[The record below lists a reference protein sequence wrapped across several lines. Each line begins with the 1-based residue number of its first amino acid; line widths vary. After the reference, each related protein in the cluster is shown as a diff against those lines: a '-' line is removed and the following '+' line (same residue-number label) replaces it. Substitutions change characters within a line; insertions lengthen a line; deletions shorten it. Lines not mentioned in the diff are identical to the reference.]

1 MVMDRTDFEQDG
13 RAVKFDHIGVV
24 TRSLARGRS
33 VLEAT
38 VGVEAWTRTWED
50 SVNGVLIQFG
60 RDASGVCY
68 ELLVPHG
75 PDSPLKEALATRK
88 AILNHVAYLVPD
100 LAAGEERMREA
111 GCAPSGPAKPAIAY
125 GGRRIQ
131 FFVTPLWLIVE
142 LIEAPGHQH
151 VFDWSEELSEDC

>member
-1 MVMDRTDFEQDG
+1 MAMARTDFERSGQ
-13 RAVKFDHIGVV
+13 VKFDHIGVV
-24 TRSLARGRS
+24 TRSLEKGRR

-38 VGVEAWTRTWED
+38 VGVEAWTQLWD
-50 SVNGVLIQFG
+50 DPVNGVLIQFG

-68 ELLVPHG
+68 ELLVPKG
-75 PDSPLKEALATRK
+75 PESPVAEALSSRK
-88 AILNHVAYLVPD
+88 AILNHVAYLVTD
-100 LAAGEERMREA
+100 LGAAAERLMDA
-111 GCAPSGPAKPAIAY
+111 GCAPTADPKPAIAY

-151 VFDWSEELSEDC
+151 VYDWTEVAGD

>member
-1 MVMDRTDFEQDG
+1 M
-13 RAVKFDHIGVV
+13 KFDHIGIV
-24 TRSLARGRS
+24 TRSLEKGRK

-38 VGVEAWTRTWED
+38 LGVQAWTRTWED
-50 SVNGVLIQFG
+50 DVNGVLAQFG

-75 PDSPLKEALATRK
+75 PDSPLQEALSTRR

-100 LAAGEERMREA
+100 LAAGEERLREA
-111 GCAPSGPAKPAIAY
+111 GCAPTAPAKPAIAY
-125 GGRRIQ
+125 GGRPIQ

-142 LIEAPGHQH
+142 LIEAPDHTH
-151 VFDWSEELSEDC
+151 VFDWALSEDC